1 MNKHAGTIVKSA
13 TLMAVVAALV
23 ATSAPFADAA
33 EAATD
38 GISPLAV
45 PGAHYEL
52 VDSQG
57 NVVGE
62 LVSESATR
70 LRLRVVGVTTVQRM
84 PQPAVPPRA
93 DATFHP
99 DYGKALSVGQMS
111 AAWHAELDR
120 VFPQPV
126 TGGG

>member
-13 TLMAVVAALV
+13 ALMAVVAALV
-23 ATSAPFADAA
+23 ATRHHSRMRRKPQ
-33 EAATD
+33 
-38 GISPLAV
+38 PMNLVLAV

-62 LVSESATR
+62 LVSEAR
-70 LRLRVVGVTTVQRM
+70 
-84 PQPAVPPRA
+84 PASPAGSRRHDGPTHAAAGGPTSRRRDV
-93 DATFHP
+93 HP
-99 DYGKALSVGQMS
+99 DHGKALSVGQMS
-111 AAWHAELDR
+111 AAWQAELDR

>member
-1 MNKHAGTIVKSA
+1 MNKYAGTIAKRA
-13 TLMAVVAALV
+13 TLVAAVAALV
-23 ATSAPFADAA
+23 ATSTLFADAA
-33 EAATD
+33 EVATD

-52 VDSQG
+52 VDPQG

-70 LRLRVVGVTTVQRM
+70 LRLRVIGVTTVRSM
-84 PQPAVPPRA
+84 PQPVVLPRA

-99 DYGKALSVGQMS
+99 DYSKALSVGQMS
-111 AAWHAELDR
+111 AAWQAELDR
-120 VFPQPV
+120 LFPQPV